1 MNARLKKNTVTNYQD
16 FCYPGTGISEQWF
29 SVDDHV
35 NLLVVT
41 FTPPGE
47 SKYYPMVFISGL
59 ASVLEGFKETLIGLT
74 RDFTIYYVDTREKSS
89 SRITGKVKFDVETFS
104 SDITALIPMLGLED
118 GKYYSFGYSLGA
130 TVIVDSYRHL
140 GSKPY
145 CALLLEPN
153 ATFNYPAI
161 AVAIMKLELPLL
173 YVFKPVVKWYIRHF
187 RINRKEDY
195 DMYLISARSLDSAH
209 PVRLRKTALG
219 ISGYKIWD
227 KLDHFT
233 CPTLIVGTS
242 KDHFHSHDEVKR
254 MIASLRNCSYT
265 DLETNRRTHSA
276 ELGMVIRQYIDGLN
290 VKSSSDGTDI

>member
-1 MNARLKKNTVTNYQD
+1 MKTGSKNSADEDYQD
-16 FCYPGTGISEQWF
+16 YCCPGTHISGQWF
-29 SVDDHV
+29 SVEDHV
-35 NLLVVT
+35 ALRIVT

-47 SKYYPMVFISGL
+47 SKYYPVVFISGL

-74 RDFTIYYVDTREKSS
+74 RDFQVYYVDTREKSS
-89 SRITGKVKFDVETFS
+89 SRITGKVRFDVETFS
-104 SDITALIPMLGLED
+104 SDLCVLVRLLGLED
-118 GKYYSFGYSLGA
+118 GKYSMFGYSLGA
-130 TVIVDSYRHL
+130 TVIVDSYTRL
-140 GSKPY
+140 DAKPY

-153 ATFNYPAI
+153 ATFNYPAF
-161 AVAIMKLELPLL
+161 AVVIMKLELPLL
-173 YVFKPVVKWYIRHF
+173 YLFKPVVKWYIRHF

-195 DMYLISARSLDSAH
+195 DMYLISARSLDNAH

-227 KLDHFT
+227 KLGDFS

-254 MIASLRNCSYT
+254 MIENLKNCTYT

-276 ELGMVIRQYIDGLN
+276 ELGIVIRQYIDGL
-290 VKSSSDGTDI
+290 KSKTSFDGTDI